1 MLKRS
6 LFLLAML
13 GLLVSVQ
20 AQNAKYEI
28 AKKAPLMEEITTTQ
42 PVNGF
47 IGGISTP
54 ALNGWVAIDTM
65 QNAYGPAISA
75 LNPLAYDPG
84 SNVVAMVHRGR
95 TTYAAGSGEMWYN
108 ISTDKGQTW
117 TRVQGG
123 INAAAPAKNGRYP
136 AMAISNPTNG
146 PIAGTTGLFTWAE
159 LVSGSFGGVGFGAD
173 QPLGAGGGASFI
185 DAGRLYS
192 SQVPSWASANSP
204 WMYWV
209 SDNQTDAS
217 IKFFRTQDFVTV
229 DTVTPP
235 QWESA
240 VFQDNGNVAGG
251 GASALDGTI
260 YMAVIGSFV
269 PPDTNNPILSGW
281 FPGVSKSTD
290 NGTTWSDFEVVDF
303 RQIPALAKY
312 DRLFDY
318 KKGDTFI
325 SYHTDVNVDKYG
337 LPHLIITVT
346 DTVGSDNT
354 GINAIAEIYKTQAGT
369 WSGKVI
375 YEGIP
380 DNSYF
385 LEGAALAQMGPSGY
399 LAMDKTRD
407 KMVVQWT
414 SPDPAVNDSICDIWL
429 SYKTVDGAAWSAPM
443 NITNTTGM
451 NENSTHLAPMLADGA
466 NASEFIAFSN
476 YTYAAGYTGY
486 WPNDGSVLAGTAA
499 VLYVKATP
507 ITMVGV
513 EDNTVPANFSL
524 NQNYPNPFNPA
535 TTINF
540 SLSSRSN
547 VSLKVYDIIGREVAT
562 LVNGVKEVGTHTVN
576 FDGANLASGMYF
588 YTLTAGNFTATKKM
602 MLVK

>member
-28 AKKAPLMEEITTTQ
+28 AKKAPLMEEITTIQ

-47 IGGISTP
+47 NGGISTP

-65 QNAYGPAISA
+65 QNSFGPAISA

-84 SNVVAMVHRGR
+84 SNVLAMVHRAR
-95 TTYAAGSGEMWYN
+95 TTYGTSSGEMWYN

-117 TRVQGG
+117 TRVQGAVNG
-123 INAAAPAKNGRYP
+123 SAPAKAGRYP

-146 PIAGTTGLFTWAE
+146 PISATTGLFTWAE
-159 LVSGSFGGVGFGAD
+159 LVSGAFGGVGFGAD

-204 WMYWV
+204 YMFWI

-269 PPDTNNPILSGW
+269 PPDTNNPIVSGW

-290 NGTTWSDFEVVDF
+290 NGTTWGNFEVVDF
-303 RQIPALAKY
+303 RQIPALSKY

-325 SYHTDVNVDKYG
+325 SYHCDINVDKYG
-337 LPHLIITVT
+337 LPHMIITVT
-346 DTVGSDNT
+346 DTVGSNNT
-354 GINAIAEIYKTQAGT
+354 GINALVEIYKTQAGT

-380 DNSYF
+380 DNAYF

-414 SPDPAVNDSICDIWL
+414 SPNVAVNDSICDIWL

-451 NENSTHLAPMLADGA
+451 NENSTHLAPMLANGA
-466 NASEFIAFSN
+466 NANEFIAFSN

-499 VLYVKATP
+499 VLYNKSTP
-507 ITMVGV
+507 ISIVSV
-513 EDNTVPANFSL
+513 EDNAVPANFSL

-562 LVNGVKEVGTHTVN
+562 LVNGVIEVGTHTVN